1 MFIMRRRLHV
11 ILVALMFVA
20 ASVSV
25 SGYAR
30 GWEPVRT
37 DVSGLNSVAKDN
49 DVVIKVAPGQVVVS
63 SSQQIQIKIFTI
75 LGQVV
80 SNETLPAGVNRLSLS
95 HGVYIVKVGD
105 LTCKIAV

>member
-1 MFIMRRRLHV
+1 MTVAAL
-11 ILVALMFVA
+11 LVATLTPCL
-20 ASVSV
+20 
-25 SGYAR
+25 GK

-37 DVSGLNSVAKDN
+37 DVSQLNSVAQD
-49 DVVIKVAPGQVVVS
+49 DDIVVRVAPGQVVVS
-63 SSQQIQIKIFTI
+63 SSQQVQIKIFTI
-75 LGQVV
+75 LGQMV

>member
-1 MFIMRRRLHV
+1 MKRRLCR
-11 ILVALMFVA
+11 LVAVVM
-20 ASVSV
+20 ASMAVMMPLS
-25 SGYAR
+25 SFAK

-37 DVSGLNSVAKDN
+37 DVSGLNSVARDN
-49 DVVIKVAPGQVVVS
+49 DVEIRVSPGHVVVVASQAVQIKV
-63 SSQQIQIKIFTI
+63 FTI

-80 SNETLPAGVNRLSLS
+80 SSETIPAGTSRLPLS

>member
-1 MFIMRRRLHV
+1 MKRRLCRV
-11 ILVALMFVA
+11 VAVLM
-20 ASVSV
+20 ASIAVMMPLS
-25 SGYAR
+25 SFAK

-37 DVSGLNSVAKDN
+37 DVSGLNSVARDN
-49 DVVIKVAPGQVVVS
+49 DVEIRVSPGHVVVVASQSVQIKV
-63 SSQQIQIKIFTI
+63 FTI

-80 SNETLPAGVNRLSLS
+80 SSETLPAGISRLPLS

>member
-1 MFIMRRRLHV
+1 MKRRLCRV
-11 ILVALMFVA
+11 VAVVM
-20 ASVSV
+20 ASIAVMMPLS
-25 SGYAR
+25 SFAK

-37 DVSGLNSVAKDN
+37 DVSGLNSVARDN
-49 DVVIKVAPGQVVVS
+49 DVEIRVSPGHVVVVASQSVQIKV
-63 SSQQIQIKIFTI
+63 FTI

-80 SNETLPAGVNRLSLS
+80 SSETLPAGISRLPLS

>member
-1 MFIMRRRLHV
+1 MYRRLCG
-11 ILVALMFVA
+11 LMAVA
-20 ASVSV
+20 AMSIAVSLPLP
-25 SGYAR
+25 SFAK

-37 DVSGLNSVAKDN
+37 DVSGLSSVARDN
-49 DVVIKVAPGQVVVS
+49 DVEIRVSPGHVVVIAAQSVQIKV
-63 SSQQIQIKIFTI
+63 FTI

-80 SNETLPAGVNRLSLS
+80 SSESLPAGTSRLPLS

>member
-1 MFIMRRRLHV
+1 MIRRLR
-11 ILVALMFVA
+11 IFITVAMVLA
-20 ASVSV
+20 AVFLPSLCD
-25 SGYAR
+25 AK
-30 GWEPVRT
+30 GWETVRV

-49 DVVIKVAPGQVVVS
+49 DVEIRVSPGQVVVVT
-63 SSQQIQIKIFTI
+63 SQPVQIKVFTI

-80 SNETLPAGVNRLSLS
+80 SNESLPAGTSRLQLS

>member
-1 MFIMRRRLHV
+1 MYRRLCGLIVIVAV
-11 ILVALMFVA
+11 ILSVAMPLPSFA
-20 ASVSV
+20 K
-25 SGYAR
+25 

-37 DVSGLNSVAKDN
+37 DVPGLNPVARDN
-49 DVVIKVAPGQVVVS
+49 DVEIRVSPGQVVVIA
-63 SSQQIQIKIFTI
+63 SQSVQIKVFTI

-80 SNETLPAGVNRLSLS
+80 SSESLPAGTSRLQLS

>member
-1 MFIMRRRLHV
+1 MKRRLCR
-11 ILVALMFVA
+11 ILAVA
-20 ASVSV
+20 ALSIAIMLPAASF
-25 SGYAR
+25 AK

-37 DVSGLNSVAKDN
+37 DVSGLNSVAHDN
-49 DVVIKVAPGQVVVS
+49 DVEIRVSPGHVVVVAAQPVQIKV
-63 SSQQIQIKIFTI
+63 FTI

-80 SNETLPAGVNRLSLS
+80 SNETLPVGTSRLPLS

>member
-1 MFIMRRRLHV
+1 MYKRLCT
-11 ILVALMFVA
+11 FVA
-20 ASVSV
+20 TALASLALAMPFPSF
-25 SGYAR
+25 AK

-37 DVSGLNSVAKDN
+37 DISGLNSVAHDN
-49 DVVIKVAPGQVVVS
+49 DVEIRVAPGHVVVIS
-63 SSQQIQIKIFTI
+63 AQPVQIKVFTI

-80 SNETLPAGVNRLSLS
+80 SSETLPAGTNRLPLS

>member
-1 MFIMRRRLHV
+1 MFRRLCVFFAIVAVV
-11 ILVALMFVA
+11 IAVSMPVASFA
-20 ASVSV
+20 K
-25 SGYAR
+25 

-37 DVSGLNSVAKDN
+37 DVSGLNSVAHDN
-49 DVVIKVAPGQVVVS
+49 DVEIRVSPGHVVVVTSQPVQIKV
-63 SSQQIQIKIFTI
+63 FTI

-80 SNETLPAGVNRLSLS
+80 SNESLPAGTSRLPLS

>member
-1 MFIMRRRLHV
+1 MKRRLCKV
-11 ILVALMFVA
+11 VAILM
-20 ASVSV
+20 ASVAVMMPLS
-25 SGYAR
+25 SFAK

-37 DVSGLNSVAKDN
+37 DVSGLNSVARDN
-49 DVVIKVAPGQVVVS
+49 DVEIRVSPGHVVVVASQSVQIKV
-63 SSQQIQIKIFTI
+63 FTI

-80 SNETLPAGVNRLSLS
+80 SNETLPAGTSRLPLS